1 MVSDVVA
8 FLGFLASFS
17 LFASPAFIFR
27 RIITEASVVGY
38 PFLPYPMAFLN
49 CMIWLF
55 YGTVHT
61 NSDYVIIINSVGMI
75 IEVIFMGFYIWFAD
89 GMDLRVA
96 LIELFGMGGLGTFV
110 ALLGYLW
117 RDTVFGYAGVV
128 SGIIMY
134 GSPLSVARRV
144 FETRNVQNMSLLMA
158 LASLTASSVW
168 TAYAFASKP
177 YDFYIAIPNLIG
189 LVLALVQLALYAYY
203 YFNGEEED
211 VVA

>member
-1 MVSDVVA
+1 M
-8 FLGFLASFS
+8 
-17 LFASPAFIFR
+17 
-27 RIITEASVVGY
+27 GY

-134 GSPLSVARRV
+134 GSPLSVAV
-144 FETRNVQNMSLLMA
+144 SQPLSPASPSPSPSL
-158 LASLTASSVW
+158 SLVPLFFSYV
-168 TAYAFASKP
+168 
-177 YDFYIAIPNLIG
+177 LI
-189 LVLALVQLALYAYY
+189 
-203 YFNGEEED
+203 
-211 VVA
+211 